1 MTDAPIAPSP
11 LPTHEARP
19 ASSTATRVLAVL
31 GTLLVVAYVAATL
44 RMPLPRYFEG
54 AETSLDFV
62 AMLGPGW
69 QHPTLLY
76 VTFACSV
83 FELWGAALVTVLRSS
98 AHTRIA
104 RVVLFGLPAL
114 MALALLPM
122 YPPTAV
128 DMFHYQAMG
137 RIFWIYGANP
147 LTTLQG
153 DFPYPIGISWSDLA
167 SPYGPLWSFIVA
179 PAALLPG
186 EHFVAGLLAYK
197 ALSIVS
203 LAGCT
208 ALIWTLVRRT
218 LPGTEVCAVVL
229 FAWNPFVLMRVVGNG
244 HNDLW
249 MMLFVL
255 AALERMERTRWTQAV
270 ALLALGVLLKFVP
283 ALLGPPFLLYIWTHA
298 EGSRLRRLRHVALAG
313 LVSLALAVLCYAP
326 FWVGIETF
334 DNVRKE
340 SAHMITSTPVLL
352 SLVTTRWFEEPLA
365 TNLASWI
372 PKALFAACYLAF
384 TWEARRDFNRLI
396 GMSFAICFI
405 YLVLAASWFRP
416 WYMLWPIA
424 IAALRPRTWL
434 GAMVVVISIACAFP
448 DLVEQFRSD
457 WPLIAEYDRAIAAP
471 ILLGFLPPLV
481 VWLVG
486 VGLTDSFSLVRRE
499 VTPRL
504 D

>member
-1 MTDAPIAPSP
+1 
-11 LPTHEARP
+11 
-19 ASSTATRVLAVL
+19 
-31 GTLLVVAYVAATL
+31 
-44 RMPLPRYFEG
+44 
-54 AETSLDFV
+54 
-62 AMLGPGW
+62 MLGPDW
-69 QHPTLLY
+69 QHATLLY
-76 VTFACSV
+76 VSFACIV
-83 FELWGAALVTVLRSS
+83 LALRTGVLVTVLRTS
-98 AHTRIA
+98 APTRIS

-147 LTTLQG
+147 LTTPQG
-153 DFPYPIGISWSDLA
+153 DFPYPIGISWADLA

-186 EHFVAGLLAYK
+186 EHFVVGLLAYK
-197 ALSIVS
+197 ALSVLS

-208 ALIWTLVRRT
+208 SLIWRLVRRT
-218 LPGTEVCAVVL
+218 LPGTEVFAVVL

-255 AALERMERTRWTQAV
+255 AALERMERTRWTQAI

-283 ALLGPPFLLYIWTHA
+283 ALLAPPFLLYIWTHA
-298 EGSRLRRLRHVALAG
+298 EGSRLRRLGQIALAG

-326 FWVGIETF
+326 FWVGPETF

-352 SLVTTRWFEEPLA
+352 TLVTTRWFEEPLA
-365 TNLASWI
+365 TDLASLI
-372 PKALFAACYLAF
+372 PKLLFAACYLAF
-384 TWEARRDFNRLI
+384 VWEARRDFNRLV

-424 IAALRPRTWL
+424 IGALRPRTWL
-434 GAMVVVISIACAFP
+434 GATVVAISIACAFP

-457 WPLIAEYDRAIAAP
+457 WPLIAEYGRAIAAP
-471 ILLGFLPPLV
+471 ILLGFLPPLL
-481 VWLVG
+481 VWLIG
-486 VGLTDSFSLVRRE
+486 VGLTDSFSLVRRKVE
-499 VTPRL
+499 PRL

>member
-1 MTDAPIAPSP
+1 
-11 LPTHEARP
+11 
-19 ASSTATRVLAVL
+19 VLAVL
-31 GTLLVVAYVAATL
+31 GTSLVVVYVAATL
-44 RMPLPRYFEG
+44 RMPLPRYFEN

-69 QHPTLLY
+69 EHPTLLY
-76 VTFACSV
+76 VTFACV
-83 FELWGAALVTVLRSS
+83 VLALWGAALVTLLRSS
-98 AHTRIA
+98 AHERISK
-104 RVVLFGLPAL
+104 VVLFGLPAL

-128 DMFHYQAMG
+128 DMLHYQAMG

-147 LTTLQG
+147 LTTPQG
-153 DFPYPIGISWSDLA
+153 DFPYPLGISWADLA

-186 EHFVAGLLAYK
+186 DHFVAGLLAYK
-197 ALSIVS
+197 ALAVVS

-218 LPGTEVCAVVL
+218 MPGAEAFAVVL

-255 AALERMERTRWTQAV
+255 AALERMERARWTQAV

-298 EGSRLRRLRHVALAG
+298 EGSRSRRLGRIALAG

-326 FWVGIETF
+326 FWEGIQTF

-352 SLVTTRWFEEPLA
+352 TLITARWFEEPLA
-365 TNLASWI
+365 TDLASMI
-372 PKALFAACYLAF
+372 PKAIFGACYIAF
-384 TWEARRDFNRLI
+384 AWEARRDFPRLV
-396 GMSFAICFI
+396 GMS
-405 YLVLAASWFRP
+405 
-416 WYMLWPIA
+416 
-424 IAALRPRTWL
+424 
-434 GAMVVVISIACAFP
+434 ISIACAFP
-448 DLVEQFRSD
+448 DLIEQFRTE

-471 ILLGFLPPLV
+471 ILVGFLPPLL

-499 VTPRL
+499 VEPRL